1 MKVEPTVKGL
11 RAAVNIAK
19 KDKKFV
25 GFVPTM
31 GNLHAGHITLVKEAK
46 ARCDFVV
53 VSIFVNPT
61 QFGEGEDFDSY
72 PRTLNADLDKL
83 MDAGAD
89 VVFTPEVA
97 DMYPNYPQQTVVT
110 VGDIANQLCGL
121 NRPGHFDGVATVVSK
136 LLGMVK
142 PDVAFFGQKDYQQ
155 LAVIRQVV
163 ADLAIDS
170 DIVGIPTVRADDG
183 LALSSRNGY
192 LSEDERK
199 KAVLLSKCLKKVG
212 GYLLQGDKDYAKLE
226 KAASKFLTES
236 GFEVDYIRIK
246 TPELNE
252 PTAEDT
258 KWVVLA
264 AAKMGKPRLIDNMTF
279 GQ

>member
-1 MKVEPTVKGL
+1 MKVESSVKGL

-19 KDKKFV
+19 HDKKTV

-31 GNLHAGHITLVKEAK
+31 GNLHDGHITLVKEAK
-46 ARCDFVV
+46 VRCDFVV

-83 MDAGAD
+83 MDVGAD

-136 LLGMVK
+136 LLGIVK
-142 PDVAFFGQKDYQQ
+142 PNVAFFGQKDYQQ

-163 ADLAIDS
+163 ADLAIDA
-170 DIVGIPTVRADDG
+170 DIVGIPTVRSEDG

-192 LSEDERK
+192 LSDSERK
-199 KAVLLSKCLKKVG
+199 QAALLSKCLKKVG
-212 GYLLQGDKDYAKLE
+212 GYLLQGDTDYTKLE
-226 KAASKFLTES
+226 KAAAKFLTES
-236 GFEVDYIRIK
+236 GFEVDYICIK
-246 TPELNE
+246 TPQLTQ
-252 PTAEDT
+252 PTDKDT

-264 AAKMGKPRLIDNMTF
+264 AAKLGKPRLIDNMTF
-279 GQ
+279 GK

>member
-1 MKVEPTVKGL
+1 MKVESSVQGL

-31 GNLHAGHITLVKEAK
+31 GNLHEGHITLVKQAK
-46 ARCDFVV
+46 ARCDYVV

-89 VVFTPEVA
+89 MVFTPEVS
-97 DMYPNYPQQTVVT
+97 DMYPNHPQQTVVT
-110 VGDIANQLCGL
+110 VGEIANQLCGL
-121 NRPGHFDGVATVVSK
+121 NRPGHFDGVATVVAK
-136 LLGMVK
+136 LFGMVK
-142 PDVAFFGQKDYQQ
+142 PNMAFFGEKDYQQ

-163 ADLAIDS
+163 ADLAIDTE
-170 DIVGIPTVRADDG
+170 IIGIPTVRADDG

-192 LSEDERK
+192 LSESERT
-199 KAVLLSKCLKKVG
+199 KAVLLNKCLKKVG
-212 GYLLQGDKDYAKLE
+212 GYLLQGDKDYDKLE
-226 KAASKFLTES
+226 KAATKFLTES
-236 GFEVDYIRIK
+236 GFDVDYIRIK
-246 TPELNE
+246 TPQLTE
-252 PTAEDT
+252 PTADDS

-264 AAKMGKPRLIDNMTF
+264 AAKLGKPRLIDNMTF
-279 GQ
+279 G